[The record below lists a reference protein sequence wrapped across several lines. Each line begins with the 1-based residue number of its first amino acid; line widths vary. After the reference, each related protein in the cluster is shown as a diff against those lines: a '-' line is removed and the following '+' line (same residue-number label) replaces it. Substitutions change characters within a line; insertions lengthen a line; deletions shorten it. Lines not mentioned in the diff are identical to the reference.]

1 MPLQPLVV
9 GRPALLIARP
19 TTRDRLTAA
28 LEHPALAP
36 LLVGLVTFAVF
47 SPALFNG
54 FVEWDD
60 HVNTVDNPHY
70 RGLGWTQLRWMFTT
84 ALMGH
89 WIPLTWLTLGLDYTL
104 WGMNPLGYH
113 LTNVVLHAAAA
124 TVFYLV
130 ARRLLALAAGLT
142 GRPLVLG
149 AAIGALVFGIH
160 PFRAESVAWVT
171 ERRDVLSGLLFLTT
185 VLLYLRAVDESAR
198 RRRWLAASVVA
209 YALAIMAKSM
219 VATLPAVL
227 LLLDVY
233 PLRRLPWRP
242 WAWLRPA
249 YRPVLLEKLPYIGLA
264 LVCVAMAV
272 WAIAVANSYLTSL
285 ERLPPLGRVTAAFYG
300 LAFYA
305 SRTFLPL
312 GFSALHELP
321 PVVDLREPRFALSAL
336 GVLGVTGLLVALRRR
351 WPGGLAAW
359 VAYGIMVAPVSGLLH
374 NGHQL
379 VHDRYSYLPTLGFAL
394 VIGGGLGAVAAGRV
408 GVAARP
414 VFARALLAAA
424 GLALAGLAVLAALQ
438 ARVWKDTD
446 TLWRHAIESEPTCA
460 ICYHNL
466 GVHLIRRGLPAAA
479 LAPLERAIEL
489 RPDRLPFHGTLGLAL
504 LNSGRPAEAID
515 HFHTALRAHP
525 TDPVTLSN
533 LGGALMSLGRT
544 REALGPLA
552 RALQHHPNH
561 TPARI
566 NFGLALLNEGWPA
579 PALAHLA
586 HAAAVKPEDPYAQA
600 GLARALMALGDADR
614 AFAAYERL
622 RRLDAGM
629 AAYVATLLDA
639 AR

>member
-1 MPLQPLVV
+1 LSLPHLAV
-9 GRPALLIARP
+9 GRLDHLIARP
-19 TTRDRLTAA
+19 TTRGRVAAA

-36 LLVGLVTFAVF
+36 LLVALVTFAVF

-70 RGLGWTQLRWMFTT
+70 RGLGWPQLRWMFTT

-113 LTNVVLHAAAA
+113 LTSVVLHAAAA

-130 ARRLLALAAGLT
+130 ARCLLALAGGLT

-149 AAIGALVFGIH
+149 AATAALVFGIH
-160 PFRAESVAWVT
+160 PLRAESVAWVT

-185 VLLYLRAVDESAR
+185 VLFYLRAVDEPAR
-198 RRRWLAASVVA
+198 RQRWLATSLGA

-249 YRPVLLEKLPYIGLA
+249 HRPVLLEKLPYAGLA

-285 ERLPPLGRVTAAFYG
+285 ERLPVLGRVTAALYG
-300 LAFYA
+300 LGFYA
-305 SRTFLPL
+305 SRTFLPVGL
-312 GFSALHELP
+312 SPLHELP
-321 PVVDLREPRFALSAL
+321 AVVDPREPRFALSAL
-336 GVLGVTGLLVALRRR
+336 GVVGVTGALLALRRR
-351 WPGGLAAW
+351 WPAGLAAW

-394 VIGGGLGAVAAGRV
+394 VLGGAVGAVAAGRV
-408 GVAARP
+408 GAAARP
-414 VFARALLAAA
+414 AFARALLAAA
-424 GLALAGLAVLAALQ
+424 APALAGLAVLAALQ

-446 TLWRHAIESEPTCA
+446 TLWRHAIESEPACA

-479 LAPLERAIEL
+479 LGPLERAIEL
-489 RPDRLPFHGTLGLAL
+489 RPDRVTFHSALGLAL

-525 TDPVTLSN
+525 TDPATLSN

-552 RALQHHPNH
+552 RALQHNPNH
-561 TPARI
+561 VPARI
-566 NFGLALLNEGWPA
+566 NLGLALLNEGWPA

-586 HAAAVKPEDPYAQA
+586 YAAEVKPGDPYAQA
-600 GLARALMALGDADR
+600 GLARAYTALGDADR
-614 AFAAYERL
+614 ALEAYERL